1 MGMGRDAVELK
12 TAGAWK
18 SVVAE
23 QWSAVLRR
31 WQVLRGA
38 PETWEAPRLI
48 PCRGQPGLRAYSP
61 RRVPRHHSE
70 GGGANVHTSAAGQFC
85 RSRFPRSQNS
95 SILPAKGRVDSPV
108 SRSWTPSSAFVKSCL
123 SSPSSVPWLTVT
135 TVVPYS
141 TTAMPPRWTVELRL
155 WHLLVSCKNAQC
167 S

>member
-48 PCRGQPGLRAYSP
+48 PCRGLTRTSSLQPRLGPETPLRGRGRERSHL
-61 RRVPRHHSE
+61 R
-70 GGGANVHTSAAGQFC
+70 C
-85 RSRFPRSQNS
+85 RSIL
-95 SILPAKGRVDSPV
+95 SIEV
-108 SRSWTPSSAFVKSCL
+108 PSL
-123 SSPSSVPWLTVT
+123 S
-135 TVVPYS
+135 
-141 TTAMPPRWTVELRL
+141 
-155 WHLLVSCKNAQC
+155 K
-167 S
+167 